1 MVVVFRL
8 NDRNLKKEKVKGNP
22 EKYSIVENEAIDF
35 ARRFTDSPIRRAGMG
50 LGTGAD

>member
-22 EKYSIVENEAIDF
+22 EKYSIVENEEWRMKPLI
-35 ARRFTDSPIRRAGMG
+35 SLVG
-50 LGTGAD
+50 LRTAPLEGLAWG